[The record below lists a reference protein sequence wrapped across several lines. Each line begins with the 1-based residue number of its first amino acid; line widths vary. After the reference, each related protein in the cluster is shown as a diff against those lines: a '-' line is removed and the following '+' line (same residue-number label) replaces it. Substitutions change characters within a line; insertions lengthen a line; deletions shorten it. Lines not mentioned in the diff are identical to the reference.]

1 MGRALSVR
9 PLEVAVE
16 VAERGK
22 VEVALAG
29 AGTLSHTVQEERQR
43 DLKPEG
49 DLDMARKNALEG
61 RERRVHGG
69 PLTGLCDASA
79 REGAAALQAALGYN
93 ERQGLGLLRGGVR
106 RAPTAPAGPSY
117 VPNPNRLEAVTS
129 YQQDYQAHALPPVA
143 APPSA
148 PAYTPNPNRF
158 EGSTTT
164 ADAYQPIEL
173 PVGVQALGVETM
185 GAQFHTL
192 IPAGTLPPAQGS
204 AVFTTTHDNQ
214 TEVVIK
220 ALCMVGGKSVCLG
233 SFELGGIQPKLTGIP
248 QVLVQFDLD
257 EKRILYV
264 SAVDY
269 GTHHRASLTVRPSN
283 DNVLAG
289 VEQLQLS

>member
-1 MGRALSVR
+1 V
-9 PLEVAVE
+9 PNPNKLEARTTNADAYQAWPIE
-16 VAERGK
+16 PPPPAPQY
-22 VEVALAG
+22 
-29 AGTLSHTVQEERQR
+29 GTPRVTGSPHRF
-43 DLKPEG
+43 
-49 DLDMARKNALEG
+49 EG
-61 RERRVHGG
+61 R
-69 PLTGLCDASA
+69 TTNNDAY
-79 REGAAALQAALGYN
+79 QAWPI
-93 ERQGLGLLRGGVR
+93 EPP
-106 RAPTAPAGPSY
+106 PTAPAGPSY

-233 SFELGGIQPKLTGIP
+233 SFELGGIQPKLMGIP